1 MRLHE
6 DKKLFQEA
14 VRFTAQQMGILEI
27 YIEKDYWVCYALKQI
42 FTSPVAEYSIFKGG
56 TALSKCYKIIERF
69 SEDID
74 LVVIKSEEE
83 TPNQLKNKIKKIS
96 DVVNDILPEIPIN
109 GVTQKM
115 GMNRKTAH
123 SYSKNFKGNFGQ
135 IRDVII
141 VEASWLG
148 YFEPNEKRSI
158 RTFISEMMEQNYQQ
172 EMIETFGLEPF
183 EVSVLNPKRTFCEKI
198 MSLVRFSYTENPI
211 QDLRNK
217 IRHIYDLH
225 KLLINNKINLFF
237 ESEEFPQM
245 LEKVRQD
252 DVLGYK
258 NNNDWLSQPIKNALI
273 FRDLENVWKDLS
285 NVYHTDFRPLVY
297 GDLPKENEILD
308 TLRKIKA
315 RIEND

>member
-123 SYSKNFKGNFGQ
+123 SYSQNFKGNFGQ

-245 LEKVRQD
+245 LKKVRQD

-273 FRDLENVWKDLS
+273 FRDLESVWKDLS

>member
-42 FTSPVAEYSIFKGG
+42 FTSLVAEYSIFKGG

>member
-123 SYSKNFKGNFGQ
+123 SYSQNFKGNFGQ

-225 KLLINNKINLFF
+225 KLLINNEITLFF
-237 ESEEFPQM
+237 ESDEFPQM
-245 LEKVRQD
+245 LKKVRQD